1 MKLLDATLHNYKS
14 IIKTHIEFQPDVT
27 CLVGITGSGKTAIL
41 ELLQRINH
49 NMGFNQRDLPK
60 GSTTLAKFTDNCLR
74 ADEILQLVAR
84 FKIDEMDHS
93 LLHEQYKKATEM
105 HIRRFFDGRWEVD
118 IICNGLNNNQP
129 QAVKT
134 DEIKHKLDSLQ
145 KIIQDAESRIPD
157 IKNHIEQFAK
167 YGNDL
172 ISGIKKTPASSG
184 DFLHNFKN
192 NLFAMYNDD
201 QLRANF
207 NQIVGEMESE
217 INDIMPQNQNNPK
230 HQVYDQVVPKP
241 EYISELEPPMGS
253 IQLDDYLN
261 NNDMC
266 ETFSAI
272 GRICSFT
279 KDNLNNIRNA
289 KQHTQQNFFD
299 KAAKKLTKEFKK
311 FWNQTPYEIIINLN
325 DQNLIL
331 QIRDSIS
338 DKITSVTQV
347 SEGLQWVLALF
358 LKIKLL
364 TTSRGSSKIL
374 LLDSPATAIH
384 DAGKEDIRK
393 FMTTMAEKN
402 NLQIIYTT
410 HEKALIDPWRLDRI
424 RFVQKTRNEGTM
436 IKELNPS
443 RIDSTRIE
451 ISKYIES
458 PAKYSLFGAPITVL
472 FEGSSNC
479 KFIAAL
485 NEYAKQTDREHL
497 HQDIYAI
504 DDVGGMDNAPS
515 MIKILKN
522 LDVKYVC
529 VVDGGTKTKTI
540 QKKVGDSEFEK
551 NFIQI
556 TDVVDKP
563 AADIEDLIDP
573 QLYNALFKSAYS
585 DVNVPD
591 NYKDELKG
599 QKTTKYYT
607 NLLNPNS
614 SHLNKT
620 GIASILMNMIKNP
633 PSNIEASLCNTM
645 KKYEK
650 LVRIIERK
658 TRNNNTSP

>member
-1 MKLLDATLHNYKS
+1 
-14 IIKTHIEFQPDVT
+14 
-27 CLVGITGSGKTAIL
+27 
-41 ELLQRINH
+41 
-49 NMGFNQRDLPK
+49 MGFNQRDLPE
-60 GSTTLAKFTDNCLR
+60 GSATLDKFTDNRLR
-74 ADEILQLVAR
+74 ADEIPQLVAH
-84 FKIDEMDHS
+84 FKTDKTDYP

-105 HIRRFFDGRWEVD
+105 YIKRFFDGRWEVD
-118 IICNGLNNNQP
+118 IVCNDMINNQL
-129 QAVKT
+129 QTVKI
-134 DEIKHKLDSLQ
+134 DEIEHRLDSLQ
-145 KIIQDAESRIPD
+145 KIIQDTESRIPD
-157 IKNHIEQFAK
+157 IKNHIEPFLK
-167 YGNDL
+167 YRDDF
-172 ISGIKKTPASSG
+172 ISGIKKTPMSSD
-184 DFLHNFKN
+184 DFLQNFKN
-192 NLFAMYNDD
+192 NLFAIPNDEKLSAD
-201 QLRANF
+201 F
-207 NQIVGEMESE
+207 NQIVGEIESE
-217 INDIMPQNQNNPK
+217 VNHIMSQNQNNPK

-241 EYISELEPPMGS
+241 EYISELEPPMDS

-261 NNDMC
+261 NKDMY

-272 GRICSFT
+272 GHICAFT

-289 KQHTQQNFFD
+289 EQHTRQNFFD
-299 KAAKKLTKEFKK
+299 KATETLTKEFKK

-338 DKITSVTQV
+338 DKRISVTQG

-358 LKIKLL
+358 FKIKLL
-364 TTSRGSSKIL
+364 TTSPGSSKIL

-424 RFVQKTRNEGTM
+424 RFVQKTKDDGTV
-436 IKELNPS
+436 IKEIKPS
-443 RIDSTRIE
+443 GIDPTRIE
-451 ISKYIES
+451 ISKYIGS

-472 FEGSSNC
+472 FEGPSDY

-485 NEYAKQTDREHL
+485 NEYAKQTDRQYL

-504 DDVGGMDNAPS
+504 DDMGGISNAPN

-529 VVDGGTKTKTI
+529 VVDGGSQTKTI
-540 QKKVGDSEFEK
+540 QKKIGNSEFEN

-556 TDVVDKP
+556 TDVVDKQ

-573 QLYNALFKSAYS
+573 QLYNDLFKRVYP
-585 DVNVPD
+585 DITVPD
-591 NYKDELKG
+591 TFNDELKN
-599 QKTTKYYT
+599 QKTAKYYT

-620 GIASILMNMIKNP
+620 GIASILMDMIKNP
-633 PSNIEASLCNTM
+633 PSNIETSLCNTM
-645 KKYEK
+645 EKYEK
-650 LVRIIERK
+650 LVSLIVK
-658 TRNNNTSP
+658 KQ